1 MKLIANHAQTY
12 YLIIIVCSGS
22 FFLCVNST
30 VPTTVCIH
38 MILTNNITHSQSACL
53 FGLWSYTLQCIWCVR
68 YKYRMES
75 VYCWRYRVSRFTF
88 FFSLLTNVPLNEMD
102 ANIKSNYI
110 YFDSLCSHL
119 FDFIL
124 FLVVV
129 FFHSLGF
136 CLLCV
141 MRFDFAYLKKNKR
154 IKKQHW
160 NHVKMK
166 SID

>member
-53 FGLWSYTLQCIWCVR
+53 FGLWSYTLQCIWCIR

-88 FFSLLTNVPLNEMD
+88 FFLTVHKRAAKWNGRKHKIQL
-102 ANIKSNYI
+102 
-110 YFDSLCSHL
+110 HL
-119 FDFIL
+119 FWFTLFTFIW
-124 FLVVV
+124 FYFIFSRR
-129 FFHSLGF
+129 FFSLSGFMFALCYAIWF
-136 CLLCV
+136 CL
-141 MRFDFAYLKKNKR
+141 FK
-154 IKKQHW
+154 KKQT
-160 NHVKMK
+160 N
-166 SID
+166 